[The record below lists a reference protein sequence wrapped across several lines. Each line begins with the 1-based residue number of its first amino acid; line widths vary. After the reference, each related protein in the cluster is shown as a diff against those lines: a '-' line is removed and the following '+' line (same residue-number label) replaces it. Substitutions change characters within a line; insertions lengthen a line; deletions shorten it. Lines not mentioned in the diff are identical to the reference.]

1 MFRLKNL
8 FLPFIRRHVSGYEH
22 GLVFR
27 EGDFVELLNPG
38 TAWFFDPFRRVRVD
52 LVSRLKPWLIH
63 DQLDQIVKS
72 GRLADLAVVL
82 EVQDHQR
89 ALVWIDQRF
98 NRVLTPGRYVYWTS
112 PGEVRVEVVETRSPR
127 FEHPEL
133 KTLLRHPE
141 MGRTLD
147 ITVIERDH
155 AGVLFIDGRYVE
167 TLPPGS
173 YAFWKG
179 AADVRIVTL
188 DLRESQVDVGGQEIM
203 TADKV
208 TLRVNAVVTFK
219 VTDPRRALGQSD
231 DLRQSL
237 YREAQL
243 LLRGVIG
250 VRELDQLLVEKD
262 AVARELEEGLR
273 RRATEMGL
281 EVVSV
286 GIRDLI
292 LPGDMKELMNKVT
305 AARKLA
311 EANLIARREETAA
324 IRSQANTAKL
334 LMENPTLMRLRE
346 LEVLEKIA
354 STGELKVLL
363 ADKGLVERVTNML

>member
-1 MFRLKNL
+1 M
-8 FLPFIRRHVSGYEH
+8 
-22 GLVFR
+22 FR

-147 ITVIERDH
+147 ITVIERVTRACCSST
-155 AGVLFIDGRYVE
+155 AGMSRLCRPARTPSGRGR
-167 TLPPGS
+167 PMCGS
-173 YAFWKG
+173 SRWTCG
-179 AADVRIVTL
+179 SRRSMWVVRK
-188 DLRESQVDVGGQEIM
+188 S
-203 TADKV
+203 
-208 TLRVNAVVTFK
+208 
-219 VTDPRRALGQSD
+219 
-231 DLRQSL
+231 
-237 YREAQL
+237 
-243 LLRGVIG
+243 
-250 VRELDQLLVEKD
+250 
-262 AVARELEEGLR
+262 
-273 RRATEMGL
+273 
-281 EVVSV
+281 
-286 GIRDLI
+286 
-292 LPGDMKELMNKVT
+292 
-305 AARKLA
+305 
-311 EANLIARREETAA
+311 
-324 IRSQANTAKL
+324 
-334 LMENPTLMRLRE
+334 
-346 LEVLEKIA
+346 
-354 STGELKVLL
+354 
-363 ADKGLVERVTNML
+363 